1 VKIKII
7 ALFSL
12 FLISGLAQAGKVN
25 CFGFKDDH
33 YIKVEIWIPGI
44 TALDDTNGKIYIDE
58 DEITRFETGDVNVSL
73 IRKSFK
79 AKNQRG
85 DYLEGKVNSLTKK
98 EAIIY
103 QLKIPNYR
111 ISFQN
116 FTVKC

>member
-1 VKIKII
+1 M

-12 FLISGLAQAGKVN
+12 LLISGFAEAGKLN
-25 CFGFKDDH
+25 CFGFADNH

-44 TALDDTNGKIYIDE
+44 TALDDTHGKIYIDE
-58 DEITRFETGDVNVSL
+58 DEITRFETGEVNVSL

-85 DYLEGKVNSLTKK
+85 DFLDGKVNSLTKK

-103 QLKIPNYR
+103 LLKIPNYR
-111 ISFQN
+111 FSFQN